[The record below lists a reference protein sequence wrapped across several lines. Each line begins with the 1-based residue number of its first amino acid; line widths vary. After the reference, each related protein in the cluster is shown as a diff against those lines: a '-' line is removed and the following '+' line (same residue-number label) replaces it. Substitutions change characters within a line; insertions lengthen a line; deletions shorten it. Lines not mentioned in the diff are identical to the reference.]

1 MSKPHLMP
9 APLTQQAF
17 PFVTDEDILEQAE
30 AYVRMQQRRVARIL
44 KFTSIPNV
52 TVEVLKRPIFT
63 KKGEA
68 FLAEIETQYSSQI
81 EIEFVFN
88 VEPTQ
93 DDKDEDLEA
102 ILNNQF
108 KFVASYL
115 ETVLDGL
122 ADMGGVDEKIDTL
135 EWIFADY
142 LPEERTEKSGR
153 KSKIATDKM
162 PFSFNWS
169 CALLGLDPEKMR
181 DEICIAIAGQQREV
195 EARIL
200 KGELQPSRRNAVATA
215 VAFINE
221 RTSI

>member
-68 FLAEIETQYSSQI
+68 FLAEIETQ
-81 EIEFVFN
+81 IEFVFN